1 MKAIVLAEYG
11 GPEVLI
17 LREVPDPV
25 PGPEDL
31 LVRIRATALNR
42 ADLLQRRG
50 LYPQPGPRPEF
61 EIPGL
66 EFAGEVIAVGSRAD
80 GFAAGDRVMGL
91 LSGGGYAEKVALHHR
106 LVAPVPASVSFEE
119 AAALP
124 EAFITAHDAL
134 AQCALVCGES
144 VLVHAVGSG
153 VGTAAIQIARAM
165 GATPRIGTAGSA
177 EKLAQAAPLGLEVGI
192 DYKTE
197 SFAAR
202 AREATGGRG
211 VDVVVDFVGASYLEA
226 NIAALAEKGRMV
238 VVGLMGGFS
247 AELPL
252 GALMQKRL
260 SIRGTLLRAR
270 PLEEKAAATRA
281 FQKSVLPHVA
291 SGAIRAV
298 VDSVYPLAEVAAAH
312 QRMETN
318 ANFGKIVLSV

>member
-1 MKAIVLAEYG
+1 MKAIVLSEYG

-17 LREVPDPV
+17 PREVPDPV
-25 PGPEDL
+25 AGPEDL

-50 LYPQPGPRPEF
+50 HYPPPGPKPEF

-66 EFAGEVIAVGSRAD
+66 EFAGEVIGAGERID

-91 LSGGGYAEKVALHHR
+91 LAGGGYAERVALHHR
-106 LVAPVPASVSFEE
+106 LVCRIPQTLSFEQ
-119 AAALP
+119 AASLP

-134 AQCALVCGES
+134 VQCGLVCGES
-144 VLVHAVGSG
+144 LLVHAAGSG
-153 VGTAAIQIARAM
+153 VGTAVLQVARAI

-177 EKLAQAAPLGLEVGI
+177 EKLAQATALGLDVGI
-192 DYKTE
+192 NYKTG
-197 SFAAR
+197 SFAEL

-211 VDVVVDFVGASYLEA
+211 VDVLVDFVGASYLEA

-252 GALMQKRL
+252 AVLMQKRL

-281 FQKSVLPHVA
+281 FEKSVLPHVA
-291 SGAIRAV
+291 GGTIRPV
-298 VDSVYPLAEVAAAH
+298 IDSVYPLAEAAAAH
-312 QRMETN
+312 RHMETN